1 VCGNFTFGTPSPL
14 SAGDCGVDFVEEGPL
29 DSNVRD
35 SRLRFY
41 FRSGGSSLGGGSA
54 HASPRPHATSPQ
66 DDVAAQYPDRL
77 SVSLKQGTRRIIIPA
92 PRLSAVYFDR
102 GTSYVKI
109 EGDGYATV
117 PRP

>member
-1 VCGNFTFGTPSPL
+1 M
-14 SAGDCGVDFVEEGPL
+14 AA
-29 DSNVRD
+29 
-35 SRLRFY
+35 
-41 FRSGGSSLGGGSA
+41 GGSA

-92 PRLSAVYFDR
+92 TRLSAVYFDR
-102 GTSYVKI
+102 GASYVKI

-117 PRP
+117 LDSEVLADSCSLKRFGRRRAIMMMSR

>member
-1 VCGNFTFGTPSPL
+1 VGADLT
-14 SAGDCGVDFVEEGPL
+14 DEVPL
-29 DSNVRD
+29 DPNVRD

-41 FRSGGSSLGGGSA
+41 FRSGGSILGGGGSA
-54 HASPRPHATSPQ
+54 HASPRPHGTSSQ
-66 DDVAAQYPDRL
+66 DDVAVQYPDRL

-102 GTSYVKI
+102 GESYVKI

-117 PRP
+117 PPPGLFIWGYLC